1 MISMGSRE
9 GRNRIEQGFNSF
21 SNRRDIVMNDDIEL
35 EEGEACSYQD
45 DDPAIDPDV
54 ALSYIGE
61 KLQNVLGH
69 FQKDFEGL
77 VSAESLGPKNGEYG
91 TFLPA
96 YRRSPICSHPKSPQ
110 RVQNRHTT
118 QPSSTLSAEG
128 RNHNSLATANVSH
141 FSKRGPASAH
151 PASSTASDPIP
162 QNERCVQIPKAQ
174 PIQEE
179 LVPKSENGEQ
189 RTLKVRIKVGSENL
203 SVKKNTAIYSG
214 LGLDDSPSPS
224 FDDSLKESQGP
235 SHRQACDSVESP
247 TQILHMMT
255 SFPLFGGCVLSP
267 LMDNLLKLSEKPK
280 HLLDIPAR
288 PSSKVNQ
295 RLLYRV
301 KDSQALSGENTMT
314 FVDKEGLC
322 MQNKGVNNDKQ
333 VGFDFPLRD
342 SDVDVVSCEELISNA
357 LKLPLLS
364 DSYGNKEDVCSD
376 GTRSLVKKPNGVVK
390 EGKVMDTNVTV
401 TDLNCPIEF
410 KDVGKPNVVA
420 QFKEMSSSGGR
431 KKTKKGRVR
440 GSVVAKGVVESGK
453 DGTQELTGGKNSD
466 TKSPALKIE
475 PENLSLEKDMKK
487 MKDKYSDF
495 FGNLSDHEGETINS
509 PDGLSKERLKTSEL
523 AEKATLT
530 YENISREKTRSVQT
544 PEDTTPE
551 AKKSSKSRREIVS
564 RTPLSGPSHN
574 AFVPENSR
582 PTSDQAFVG
591 ADSDV
596 WVQCDE
602 CKKWRLLPPGSREDE
617 LPDTWLCSFQTWLP
631 NMNRCGISYEEGI
644 KAVRARYNSLPEIP
658 PRLDVHLDKLAAGT
672 TTLDASQPFVS
683 NDGKLKK
690 TSKSTLRDNSNGPS
704 SSSKKKQQSAKV
716 KSSAKS
722 KDNQLMNAQ
731 QTKSYDMSLETNK
744 RKTSKQLQ
752 PDCHSDGGNFKSPN
766 IKGSRES
773 EQEFPN
779 ASKRSKTRVSLSGDS
794 NRGTSLVQRNEAL
807 DVSSGNAV
815 VAEAV
820 GKDQMRNSE
829 FVSFGNSKNETGGK
843 RSKQELNAFPDD
855 GNIVLKKRKGD
866 SFKDPPNASP
876 SSGRRMNDDEQ
887 LRSKRYKV
895 SKSEGKEAS
904 TSKRN
909 SKTDRKSRSISQQ
922 ITDNN
927 GSLQKDS
934 SRAQV
939 AATSSSSKVSLK
951 VKYKFQEVKG
961 SPVESVSSSPLRGS
975 ISDKLASGGKG
986 VVGKDSIEPGVDH
999 KSLIDVQDKIGE
1011 GVAHQNRDK
1020 NQTCQF
1026 NIEKNEIK
1034 MSESYVEMPVNMEV
1048 YEERK
1053 QDSKNRVRDNF
1064 ESNIDQGAEVTIR
1077 TQDLTA
1083 PERKGQQGNSEKI
1096 SPKKFDAEEPKPKP
1110 IKSVSIKE
1118 KSQCLPPSDGKKNET
1133 SNIVPSSQGNNMTAL
1148 CTDVLPKEP
1157 HHGLSKNPM
1166 SNGHRV
1172 KNKEVPSPHKRDS
1185 SSQAASSAIKEAKSL
1200 KHLADRLKNADP
1212 RESTGLYFD
1221 AALKFLH
1228 GASLL
1233 ESGKNES
1240 AKQGDIVQAM
1250 QIYSDTAKLCRNFT
1264 NPPPTLFQTKYTRF
1278 CAHEYEKSKDMAT
1291 AALAYKCMEVAY
1303 LRVVYSSHNIASRDR
1318 SELQTVLQMV
1328 PPGESPSSSASDI
1341 DNLNNT
1347 STGDKAAQARSVDSP
1362 QLVGNLVIAARN
1374 RPNFSRL
1381 LSFAQD
1387 VNSAMEASRKSHIA
1401 FEAASASMGHKDTV
1415 DGITSIKR
1423 ALDFNFHDVEGL
1435 LRLVRLAKEAT
1446 SR

>member
-9 GRNRIEQGFNSF
+9 GRNRMEQGFSSY
-21 SNRRDIVMNDDIEL
+21 SNRRDIVMDDDVDVEL

-96 YRRSPICSHPKSPQ
+96 YRRSPIGSHPKSPP
-110 RVQNRHTT
+110 RVQNRHTS
-118 QPSSTLSAEG
+118 QPSSTLPAEG
-128 RNHNSLATANVSH
+128 RNHNSSATANVSH
-141 FSKRGPASAH
+141 FTKRGPASAH

-162 QNERCVQIPKAQ
+162 QNERCVQIPKSQA
-174 PIQEE
+174 IQEE
-179 LVPKSENGEQ
+179 LVPKSENRDQ

-214 LGLDDSPSPS
+214 LGLDGSPSPS
-224 FDDSLKESQGP
+224 FDDSLKESQGL
-235 SHRQACDSVESP
+235 SRRQEGDSVESP

-301 KDSQALSGENTMT
+301 KDNQTVSGETTMT
-314 FVDKEGLC
+314 FVDKESLRL
-322 MQNKGVNNDKQ
+322 QNKGVNNDKQ

-376 GTRSLVKKPNGVVK
+376 GAKSSAKRPNGVVK
-390 EGKVMDTNVTV
+390 EGKVIDPNETV
-401 TDLNCPIEF
+401 TDLKCSTEF
-410 KDVGKPNVVA
+410 KDLGKPNGVA
-420 QFKEMSSSGGR
+420 QLKEMSSSRGR
-431 KKTKKGRVR
+431 KKTKKDRVR
-440 GSVVAKGVVESGK
+440 DSAAAANVVVESGK
-453 DGTQELTGGKNSD
+453 DGTQELTGRKNSD
-466 TKSPALKIE
+466 TKSPARKIE
-475 PENLSLEKDMKK
+475 PESFSLEKDMKK

-495 FGNLSDHEGETINS
+495 FGNLSDNEGETINS

-523 AEKATLT
+523 VEKATLT

-544 PEDTTPE
+544 PEDITPE
-551 AKKSSKSRREIVS
+551 AKNSSKSRREIVS
-564 RTPLSGPSHN
+564 QTPLSGASHN
-574 AFVPENSR
+574 ASVPENRR
-582 PTSDQAFVG
+582 PTSDQAFIG
-591 ADSDV
+591 GDSDV
-596 WVQCDE
+596 WVECDE
-602 CKKWRLLPPGSREDE
+602 CKKWRLLPPGSKEDE

-631 NMNRCGISYEEGI
+631 NMNHCGISEEECI
-644 KAVRARYNSLPEIP
+644 KVVRARYNSLPEIP
-658 PRLDVHLDKLAAGT
+658 TRLDVHLDKLAAGT
-672 TTLDASQPFVS
+672 TALDASQPIVS

-690 TSKSTLRDNSNGPS
+690 TSKSTFRDNSNGPS
-704 SSSKKKQQSAKV
+704 SSSKKKQQSTKV

-731 QTKSYDMSLETNK
+731 KTRSNDMSLETNM

-766 IKGSRES
+766 IKGRRGF
-773 EQEFPN
+773 EQELPK
-779 ASKRSKTRVSLSGDS
+779 ASKRSKTQVSLSGDS
-794 NRGTSLVQRNEAL
+794 NRATSLVQGNGVL
-807 DVSSGNAV
+807 DASFGNAV

-820 GKDQMRNSE
+820 GKNQTRNSE

-843 RSKQELNAFPDD
+843 SSKQELNAFPED
-855 GNIVLKKRKGD
+855 GNIVPKKRKGD
-866 SFKDPPNASP
+866 SFKDPPNATP
-876 SSGRRMNDDEQ
+876 SSGKRMDGDEH
-887 LRSKRYKV
+887 LRSKRHKV

-909 SKTDRKSRSISQQ
+909 SKTDRKNRSTSQQ

-927 GSLQKDS
+927 ESLQKDS
-934 SRAQV
+934 SSAHV

-951 VKYKFQEVKG
+951 VKYKFQEMKG

-986 VVGKDSIEPGVDH
+986 IAGKESIEPGVDH
-999 KSLIDVQDKIGE
+999 KSLINMQDKSGE
-1011 GVAHQNRDK
+1011 GVTHQNRDK

-1026 NIEKNEIK
+1026 NMEKNEIK
-1034 MSESYVEMPVNMEV
+1034 LSESYVEMPDNMEV

-1053 QDSKNRVRDNF
+1053 HDSKNRVRDNF
-1064 ESNIDQGAEVTIR
+1064 ESNVDKCAEVTTR
-1077 TQDLTA
+1077 AQELTA
-1083 PERKGQQGNSEKI
+1083 PERKGQQGNDEKI
-1096 SPKKFDAEEPKPKP
+1096 PPKNFDAEEPKPKA

-1133 SNIVPSSQGNNMTAL
+1133 SNIVPSSQGNNTTAL
-1148 CTDVLPKEP
+1148 CTDVHPKEP
-1157 HHGLSKNPM
+1157 HPGLSKNPA

-1172 KNKEVPSPHKRDS
+1172 KNKEVPSPHKRES

-1250 QIYSDTAKLCRNFT
+1250 QIYSDTAKLCR
-1264 NPPPTLFQTKYTRF
+1264 F

-1303 LRVVYSSHNIASRDR
+1303 LRVVYSSHSIASRDR

-1401 FEAASASMGHKDTV
+1401 FGAASASMGHKDTV

-1446 SR
+1446 SRLSS